1 MGSILRS
8 TDGVSK
14 FEMPKEGV
22 VVITFDDRKTTTAK
36 IVKALEK
43 GRFTVNGKPVYVK
56 PDASLQQQGASP
68 GENTPLPQELP
79 LYTTSPDPAVAPS
92 QQGASPGKA
101 YLRYF
106 YELTKTNYHPPL

>member
-8 TDGVSK
+8 TDGVTK
-14 FEMPKEGV
+14 FEMPREGV
-22 VVITFDDRKTTTAK
+22 VVITFDDGKTTTAK

-68 GENTPLPQELP
+68 GKNTPSPQELP
-79 LYTTSPDPAVAPS
+79 LYSTSPDSADAPS
-92 QQGASPGKA
+92 RQGSSTGKIEF
-101 YLRYF
+101 R
-106 YELTKTNYHPPL
+106 

>member
-36 IVKALEK
+36 IIQALEK
-43 GRFTVNGKPVYVK
+43 GRFTVKGKPVYVN
-56 PDASLQQQGASP
+56 L
-68 GENTPLPQELP
+68 T
-79 LYTTSPDPAVAPS
+79 APS
-92 QQGASPGKA
+92 QQGASPGKNVPSPQGSPPGISGQSPQ
-101 YLRYF
+101 
-106 YELTKTNYHPPL
+106 ELPLYSTSSDSGGTMSR